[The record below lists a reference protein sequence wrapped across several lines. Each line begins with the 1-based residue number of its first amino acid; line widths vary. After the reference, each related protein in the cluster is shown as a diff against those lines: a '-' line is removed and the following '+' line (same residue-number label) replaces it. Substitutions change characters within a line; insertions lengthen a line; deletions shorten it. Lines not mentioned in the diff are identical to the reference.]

1 MVCLVVVL
9 STTALPCLRESRSTL
24 PPSSSSSSW
33 TRGESGVG
41 GGACV
46 RSDREGGR
54 RGGRVGDRAPS
65 GVSAAAYLRV
75 HVQDLHHVSDEV
87 RELLVHLDLLHVL
100 LHLLL
105 VALQVE
111 REAVALVP
119 QDANLVL
126 EQARAHGDVL
136 HRRSLQLLEHPLGVP
151 VVIEHAVEIH
161 RARAREASAPR
172 SGVPRG
178 RRGDEAK
185 ANSNGNK
192 KPTATDGMR
201 GRAVG
206 ALALSAGR
214 VQNSIGG
221 KLRRAGPAPSVASL
235 FSVIRPARDGDAASR
250 VRRAL
255 RRLRFRG
262 GLLGAR
268 RVHRC
273 VRPPRPPARPPT
285 RSPS

>member
-201 GRAVG
+201 GGRSTWRVCRAR
-206 ALALSAGR
+206 S
-214 VQNSIGG
+214 
-221 KLRRAGPAPSVASL
+221 KFHRRQTPAC
-235 FSVIRPARDGDAASR
+235 RT
-250 VRRAL
+250 RAE
-255 RRLRFRG
+255 
-262 GLLGAR
+262 R
-268 RVHRC
+268 RVVVFRHQTRARWRRSFARASC
-273 VRPPRPPARPPT
+273 AAAPPVSRWTTGGTPRA
-285 RSPS
+285 

>member
-172 SGVPRG
+172 SVCRK
-178 RRGDEAK
+178 GDEGTRRRRTRTETK
-185 ANSNGNK
+185 NRRRPMGCV
-192 KPTATDGMR
+192 
-201 GRAVG
+201 AVG
-206 ALALSAGR
+206 ALGESAGR

-221 KLRRAGPAPSVASL
+221 KLVLPAPSVASL